1 MKYIFP
7 MFFSLVILP
16 SLGLAD
22 VASGPFTQVNNYQSK
37 VRNTK
42 KATEIEEL
50 CNNIQDFSLNNL
62 GFAYLFNI
70 NTDSGKVVPASE
82 SKFSFTREEKTRS
95 ETTIKQYCQCLATRH
110 YTKSDGV
117 TYYSD
122 TCSNIRDNYADILIK
137 MAVNIKQKM
146 QEIQKDIIRNN
157 CNFYNSESE
166 YKASLSE
173 KENDIQNRCDPSN
186 DATIN
191 CSSVRG
197 DSRCLM
203 TQQISCLD
211 GNTYVYQTCNR
222 PILENGPNGT
232 LMVKQST
239 DVCGGID
246 SNTAVIIDGTN
257 GYLLDDYDRDCV
269 LKK

>member
-1 MKYIFP
+1 
-7 MFFSLVILP
+7 MFFGLVILP

-42 KATEIEEL
+42 KATEIKEL
-50 CNNIQDFSLNNL
+50 CNNIQNFSLNNL
-62 GFAYLFNI
+62 GVAYLFDI
-70 NTDSGKVVPASE
+70 DEASGEVISAHGSE
-82 SKFSFTREEKTRS
+82 VSFREGEKTNS
-95 ETTIKQYCQCLATRH
+95 KKTIKQYCECLAENGATM
-110 YTKSDGV
+110 GGGGFIFMNA
-117 TYYSD
+117 
-122 TCSNIRDNYADILIK
+122 CSNIHENYDDILIK